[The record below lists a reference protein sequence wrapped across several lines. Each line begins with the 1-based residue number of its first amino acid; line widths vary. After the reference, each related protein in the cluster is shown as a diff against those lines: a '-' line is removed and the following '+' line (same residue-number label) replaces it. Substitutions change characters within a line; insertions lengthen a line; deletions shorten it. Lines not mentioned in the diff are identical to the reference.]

1 MRSRIRTVGSKS
13 QFAKEIMAD
22 EDIRKRSIL
31 KQTAAY
37 LPDQV
42 SETRPSYIH
51 SQDFELFQ
59 FVDACHQF
67 VRYMSHTECDYH
79 SFQIR

>member
-22 EDIRKRSIL
+22 EEIRKRSIL

-59 FVDACHQF
+59 FVDAC
-67 VRYMSHTECDYH
+67 RMMYAASSM
-79 SFQIR
+79 

>member
-42 SETRPSYIH
+42 PETRPSYIH

-67 VRYMSHTECDYH
+67 VRCMSHAECDYH